1 MSARVGEEGDDWTVL
16 PETAQLADDALAFA
30 AEPSPYS
37 FTSSTAGLTRA
48 HWRHRSEREACAYC
62 STAFSL
68 VNKREWCRRC
78 GDIFC
83 KKCVAYRR
91 KLGLNAGPDT
101 AEGVLSRVCLMC
113 YTGGNEKQPVGV
125 LRRRTKLFAQWRLA
139 SRSGLGGHV
148 NGGDG
153 KSYGEG
159 RHNIGAV
166 TAACARI
173 TQGFMA
179 TSRITRAALGH
190 RATWANVN
198 FADVTAEDSVKKASC
213 ECGRSFSLLRCRR
226 YHCHVCGCVKCDA
239 CLFASLQ
246 VYAVGDNAA
255 AELDVLK
262 PGTERKGS
270 VVLRGC
276 DDCVSVIETLLR
288 RRKTSSMAATTTA
301 STTTMSANS
310 AATLAVAPPSSQDP
324 TTMTFRLVAA
334 EAADASAA
342 RLRVQIGVGEYA
354 NLVDSLENGTESVVA
369 GRRGSVTALA
379 KRQTDLNEDI
389 ASLEVRAARL
399 RTAMRSPSLRPTESR
414 VLRSA
419 WQHAALFYADYVR
432 LFRKTR
438 ARLAAVL
445 PADSLEAIQREHD
458 LATLRCAYVVVQ
470 QLAIE
475 SLGFN
480 VPDLATG
487 LGAAADT
494 LATAVI
500 DALDTS
506 NMSLDLL
513 VAEMGRTSPMLLT
526 LAGRPWSAVRLDV
539 YERIDRVLRTSLAQ
553 VAERGM
559 LPSPRF

>member
-1 MSARVGEEGDDWTVL
+1 M
-16 PETAQLADDALAFA
+16 
-30 AEPSPYS
+30 
-37 FTSSTAGLTRA
+37 
-48 HWRHRSEREACAYC
+48 
-62 STAFSL
+62 
-68 VNKREWCRRC
+68 
-78 GDIFC
+78 
-83 KKCVAYRR
+83 
-91 KLGLNAGPDT
+91 
-101 AEGVLSRVCLMC
+101 
-113 YTGGNEKQPVGV
+113 
-125 LRRRTKLFAQWRLA
+125 
-139 SRSGLGGHV
+139 
-148 NGGDG
+148 
-153 KSYGEG
+153 
-159 RHNIGAV
+159 
-166 TAACARI
+166 
-173 TQGFMA
+173 
-179 TSRITRAALGH
+179 
-190 RATWANVN
+190 
-198 FADVTAEDSVKKASC
+198 
-213 ECGRSFSLLRCRR
+213 
-226 YHCHVCGCVKCDA
+226 
-239 CLFASLQ
+239 
-246 VYAVGDNAA
+246 GDNAA

-288 RRKTSSMAATTTA
+288 RRKTSSMALEDATAATAAAAATATAIAAASTLANATSLSATTTA

-458 LATLRCAYVVVQ
+458 VATLRCAYVVMQ

-506 NMSLDLL
+506 NMVCGYGERGRDISSSITTTTTTSTATATSGSSGSISSSDRSSSSQGAAGNVQGISSDVRKSLDLL
-513 VAEMGRTSPMLLT
+513 VAEMGRTSPMLLM
-526 LAGRPWSAVRLDV
+526 LASRPWSAVRLDV

-553 VAERGM
+553 VAERGSRSCIM
-559 LPSPRF
+559 IAARRAIESAWHAAIAAIRTGPTRPAAAVSEGGETTDWVLL